1 LIAADVHGFTN
12 RALRLKFPLQ
22 LVISVAESRVASLPY
37 RRLAGARSTRLPIPP
52 SKADKEAPEMA
63 TKPAGDSPTKS
74 AASAQAAAAPQA
86 AAGARVRWKTD
97 NVKSSYA
104 NFCNASSTREE
115 VVLNFGVSH
124 DWERQPQDM
133 EIELSHRIVLSPFAA
148 KRLAQLLTKLVGEY
162 ESRYGELKQ

>member
-1 LIAADVHGFTN
+1 
-12 RALRLKFPLQ
+12 
-22 LVISVAESRVASLPY
+22 
-37 RRLAGARSTRLPIPP
+37 
-52 SKADKEAPEMA
+52 MA
-63 TKPAGDSPTKS
+63 TKAGTEAVAK
-74 AASAQAAAAPQA
+74 AAAPQQA
-86 AAGARVRWKTD
+86 PTGSQATTGARVRWKTD

-148 KRLAQLLTKLVGEY
+148 KRLSQLLGKLIAEY
-162 ESRYGELKQ
+162 ETRYGELQQ